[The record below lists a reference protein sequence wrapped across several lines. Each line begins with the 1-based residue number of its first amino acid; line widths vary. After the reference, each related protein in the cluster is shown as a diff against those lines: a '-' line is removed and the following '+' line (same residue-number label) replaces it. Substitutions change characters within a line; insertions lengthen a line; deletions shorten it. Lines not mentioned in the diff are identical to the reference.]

1 MNIEKEL
8 KGTKG
13 STTNKVRK
21 LQKQYNKILVDL
33 FDQFAAESIEE
44 ALDQNEGSF
53 GENIQSIVQCAL
65 DCLKGKVMEE
75 LGVKDISG
83 EVAVA
88 IGGIGMPEVDEGE
101 PHADDE
107 TEEDH
112 EEHEAEETS
121 EEEAEEHAE
130 GEDEKEEKDEELE
143 EKAPPGGKKV
153 ERMIKHIKKSEKESG
168 KSADEAKKIAFATAW
183 KKHNESDESM
193 KRDKVIS
200 ANRRSDQV
208 SLTEAYVSMYSK

>member
-44 ALDQNEGSF
+44 ALEQNEGSF
-53 GENIQSIVQCAL
+53 GENIQDIVQCAL

-88 IGGIGMPEVDEGE
+88 IGGVEMPMIDEGE

-107 TEEDH
+107 SE
-112 EEHEAEETS
+112 EEHEEEETP
-121 EEEAEEHAE
+121 EEEKEEHTDD
-130 GEDEKEEKDEELE
+130 EDEKEEKDDEKVE
-143 EKAPPGGKKV
+143 EKKSSGKKM
-153 ERMIKHIKKSEKESG
+153 ERMV
-168 KSADEAKKIAFATAW
+168 
-183 KKHNESDESM
+183 ESDETL

-208 SLTEAYVSMYSK
+208 ALTEAYASMYTK